1 MGITVEPAPGPEH
14 QRLEI
19 RYERHEDTAE
29 YMMMRFECARADLP
43 GGLGWAN
50 EYVTLGTH
58 VGTHMDAPWHYHPV
72 SEGKKAKTIDELPV
86 EWFYGDGVV
95 IDMRHKKPGELISTD
110 DLKKS
115 LSETGYELK
124 PFDIVFV
131 MTGADRL
138 WGRPEYWSE
147 FPGLGKES
155 TLWLASQG
163 VKVMGTDSAG
173 WDRPFKAMVD
183 EFKRTGD
190 RSVIW
195 GAHFAGIDLYACGP
209 WCQGPVLP
217 QMLSILAGIDLK
229 GMGHNSL
236 DYAHVLTEAIKLA
249 FADRERYYGDPR
261 FVAVPVETLLSGD

>member
-1 MGITVEPAPGPEH
+1 MSASVRIIDLGITIEPAPGPEH

-29 YMMMRFECARADLP
+29 YMRMRFECGRSDLP

-58 VGTHMDAPWHYHPV
+58 VGTHMDAPWHYHPI

-95 IDMRHKKPGELISTD
+95 IDMTHKKPGELITTE
-110 DLKKS
+110 DLKIA
-115 LSETGYELK
+115 LRVMGYTLK
-124 PFDIVFV
+124 PYDIVLV

-138 WGRPEYWSE
+138 WGRKEYWSQ

-173 WDRPFKAMVD
+173 WDRPFWAMVE

-190 RSVIW
+190 SSVIW
-195 GAHFAGIDLYACGP
+195 GAHFAGIEREYCQIEKLTNLDLLPPYGFKVVCPPIKILNASAG
-209 WCQGPVLP
+209 WVRPV
-217 QMLSILAGIDLK
+217 
-229 GMGHNSL
+229 
-236 DYAHVLTEAIKLA
+236 AI
-249 FADRERYYGDPR
+249 
-261 FVAVPVETLLSGD
+261 VESEPA